1 MVSNTTEY
9 NKQYYEKTRDSRL
22 EKLKEQVT
30 CKCCD
35 KLVYRSRI
43 TVHNK
48 SSGHKSHENM
58 FEKLRNEFLILKQ

>member
-1 MVSNTTEY
+1 MASNTTEY
-9 NKQYYEKTRDSRL
+9 NKQYYEKTKDSRL

-35 KLVYRSRI
+35 KLIYKSRI

-48 SSGHKSHENM
+48 SSKHLG
-58 FEKLRNEFLILKQ
+58 FEKIRNEFCQKSL